1 MSASPELLAAATAA
15 AAAAARIIA
24 AAAEGPRQV
33 DHKGVVDLV
42 TEVDLAAEEAV
53 RAVLAERTPGV
64 PVFAEEGG
72 GARGAATR
80 WIVDPLDGTT
90 NFVHGVPHFAVAVA
104 LEEAGRVQVACV
116 HDVPR
121 DVVYAARRGG
131 GATASGRP
139 LRVSAQ
145 AELSQALL
153 GTGFPYDR
161 QERAG
166 HYLAYMEAFMRR
178 AQGIRR
184 FGSACLDLC
193 YVAEGRLDGFWELG
207 LAPWD
212 VAAGSLL
219 VEEAGGQITDLSGGP
234 LDLAAPQP
242 LATNGRLHRQM
253 GAVLA
258 SLLSSGDPPS
268 RTQPN

>member
-1 MSASPELLAAATAA
+1 MSAPAELLEAATAA

-24 AAAEGPRQV
+24 AAAAGPQRV
-33 DHKGVVDLV
+33 DRKGAVDLV

-53 RAVLAERTPGV
+53 RRVLAERTPGV

-72 GARGAATR
+72 GAEGASTR

-90 NFVHGVPHFAVAVA
+90 NFVHGVPYYAVAVA
-104 LEEAGRVQVACV
+104 LEDGGRIEVACV

-121 DVVYAARRGG
+121 DVVYAARRGA
-131 GATASGRP
+131 GATAGGRP
-139 LRVSAQ
+139 LRVSTE
-145 AELSQALL
+145 AELSAALL

-161 QERAG
+161 QERAAQ
-166 HYLAYMEAFMRR
+166 YLAYVEAFMRR

-193 YVAEGRLDGFWELG
+193 YVAEGRLDGFWEFG

-212 VAAGSLL
+212 VAAGALL
-219 VEEAGGQITDLSGGP
+219 VEEAGGTVTDLSLGP
-234 LDLAAPQP
+234 LDLRAPRP
-242 LATNGRLHRQM
+242 LATNGRLHREM

-258 SLLSSGDPPS
+258 SLLSSGDPSS
-268 RTQPN
+268 RTQPD